1 MPVLVQCDICRAAQS
16 GPQQLTAAILG
27 PVYGGFTVVGT
38 LPGFS
43 MDGTVSSGSEATL
56 DSDDTTVGSG
66 SDPEEGL

>member
-1 MPVLVQCDICRAAQS
+1 MAGS
-16 GPQQLTAAILG
+16 LTM
-27 PVYGGFTVVGT
+27 VGT